1 MKVVFNGQVEIKK
14 SGCNCHGNRN
24 RKRLVYRKE
33 FILPSGKRII
43 FRKGV
48 PQEVSDNDGEFLL
61 SLGTFEA
68 V

>member
-1 MKVVFNGQVEIKK
+1 MRVKFNGQVEVKK

-33 FILPSGKRII
+33 FILPSGRRII
-43 FRKGV
+43 FRKNV
-48 PQEVSDNDGEFLL
+48 PQDVTDAEGEFLL
-61 SLGTFEA
+61 SLGVFEA